1 MIANHTIADFTAALA
16 ARQPTPG
23 GGAAAAVTA
32 ALACASAAMACRYTT
47 GDKFSVVSGEATSL
61 AGRLDG
67 WRQQALALAD
77 ADAEVYAAV
86 RTAKAAKD
94 AKGVAASEAA
104 AARIPS
110 DLIALC
116 TIAASACAG
125 FRARCNPLL
134 MSDID
139 TALHLLAGAG
149 RAAQRTLLIN
159 QPPTAARTAAADAV
173 AELARWESAC

>member
-1 MIANHTIADFTAALA
+1 MIAVQTLADFTTALA

-23 GGAAAAVTA
+23 GGAAAAVTV

-47 GDKFSVVSGEATSL
+47 GDKFAVVSGEATSL
-61 AGRLDG
+61 ANRLDG
-67 WRQQALALAD
+67 WRQQALTLAD
-77 ADAEVYAAV
+77 ADAEAYAAV
-86 RTAKAAKD
+86 RAAKAAKAISD
-94 AKGVAASEAA
+94 AVAA
-104 AARIPS
+104 AARIPA

-116 TIAASACAG
+116 TIAAAACAG
-125 FRARCNPLL
+125 FRPRCNPFLV
-134 MSDID
+134 SDID

-159 QPPTAARTAAADAV
+159 QPPAGARTAAADAV